1 MKIPT
6 EIEIKRAKR
15 IIYLLSVA
23 IPLCV
28 AIVFSVKIEGYDLSI
43 LPPIYAS
50 INVCTVVVLL
60 FALWAIA
67 RKKNMQLHRK
77 LMRVAIACSV
87 LFLIGY
93 IAYHI
98 TSQSTMYGDVN
109 HDNLRSTEEAFAV
122 KNSFLAYIFI
132 LTTHI
137 ILSVALIPL
146 VLLTYLQAYIGKFD
160 RHKKMAHFAYPIWL
174 YVAIS
179 GVVVYLMIS
188 PYYA

>member
-1 MKIPT
+1 MKKPT

-15 IIYLLSVA
+15 MITLLSIA

-28 AIVFSVKIEGYDLSI
+28 AIVFGVKIEGYDLSF
-43 LPPIYAS
+43 LPPVYAS
-50 INVCTVVVLL
+50 INACTVVVLL
-60 FALWAIA
+60 FALWAISI
-67 RKKNMQLHRK
+67 KKNRQLHRK
-77 LMRVAIACSV
+77 LMRLAIACSV

-98 TSQSTMYGDVN
+98 TSQSTLYGDVD
-109 HDNLRSTEEAFAV
+109 HDNVRSPEEALTV
-122 KNSFLAYIFI
+122 KHSFLAYIFI
-132 LTTHI
+132 LTSHI